1 LELEAAAL
9 LGAGWRVTGSAA
21 YTEAKFS
28 EDAPEAN
35 LTKGVRLPF
44 VPRVTAAFS
53 ADWRGAPLWGAWRPS
68 ARVDHRYVSQRLDPN
83 NGPAALGERGVDL
96 PAYQLTNLRLG
107 LAGGRWNLSLFVN
120 NLLDKDVVLERVAVF
135 VPSGFVAAQADRLR
149 EEYVERPRTIGLTL
163 ETRF

>member
-1 LELEAAAL
+1 
-9 LGAGWRVTGSAA
+9 
-21 YTEAKFS
+21 
-28 EDAPEAN
+28 
-35 LTKGVRLPF
+35 
-44 VPRVTAAFS
+44 
-53 ADWRGAPLWGAWRPS
+53 
-68 ARVDHRYVSQRLDPN
+68 
-83 NGPAALGERGVDL
+83 LGERGVDL

-107 LAGGRWNLSLFVN
+107 LADGRWNLSLFVN